1 MTASRARLGSVATD
15 DVVQERLDRRN
26 ADFWNEPC
34 GTQLARSL
42 GIREV
47 TDDALRRFDDA
58 YFRLYPYLR
67 PYADDEPLRGKNV
80 LEVGLGFGTLGQH
93 IAERGAVYHG
103 LDLAE
108 EPVSIMRLRLQLL
121 DGGRPATV
129 VQGSVLAIPFAD
141 ASFDYVYSI
150 GCLHHTGSIARSVA
164 EIERV
169 LRPRGKAIV
178 MLYNSR
184 SFRQLVRVPRERL
197 LARVTGDAQDERV
210 RRLYDANELGEA
222 APHTEYVSKGD
233 VRKLFASFRNVDVR
247 ARNFD
252 GYSMLRGRL
261 VLRREWF
268 LGTIDRFLGLDLY
281 VVAEK

>member
-1 MTASRARLGSVATD
+1 MTVRGARHGSATD
-15 DVVQERLDRRN
+15 DVLQERLDRRN

-42 GIREV
+42 GIGEV

-67 PYADDEPLRGKNV
+67 AYADDEPLAGKDV

-121 DGGRPATV
+121 DRARPATV
-129 VQGSVLAIPFAD
+129 VQGSALAIPFPD

-150 GCLHHTGSIARSVA
+150 GCLHHTGNIAQSVR

-169 LRPRGKAIV
+169 LRPGGKAIV

-184 SFRQLVRVPRERL
+184 SFRQLVKVRRERL
-197 LARVTGDAQDERV
+197 LGRATDEGV
-210 RRLYDANELGEA
+210 RGLYDTNQLGEA

-233 VRKLFASFRNVDVR
+233 VRKLFASFGNVDVR

-252 GYSMLRGRL
+252 GYSALRGRL

-268 LGTIDRFLGLDLY
+268 LGTIDRLLGLDLY